1 MSDLGSDQFNNNP
14 DAVQESI
21 DDADGINNAL
31 TQSISQKNQNLIDKN
46 EINLEQ
52 EKAIVDKNR
61 LFLTRSRM
69 LQVSR
74 DKNSY
79 KLKIIYTLLA
89 LILLIFTASLGVYIF
104 FSKKGGKGSSGNL
117 KSN

>member
-1 MSDLGSDQFNNNP
+1 MSNNLGSDQYDDNNN
-14 DAVQESI
+14 AVQESI
-21 DDADGINNAL
+21 EDAQGINDSL
-31 TQSISQKNQNLIDKN
+31 SQSISLKNQNLIDKN
-46 EINLEQ
+46 QINLEQ
-52 EKAIVDKNR
+52 EKAIIDKNK

-74 DKNSY
+74 DRNSY

-104 FSKKGGKGSSGNL
+104 FRKKGSKGNNGN
-117 KSN
+117 K

>member
-1 MSDLGSDQFNNNP
+1 MSDLGSNQYNDNSN
-14 DAVQESI
+14 AVQESI
-21 DDADGINNAL
+21 EDAQGINDAL
-31 TQSISQKNQNLIDKN
+31 TQSIAQKNLNLIDKN

-52 EKAIVDKNR
+52 EKAIVDKNK

-74 DKNSY
+74 DKNAY

-104 FSKKGGKGSSGNL
+104 FRKKGGKGNSGNL
-117 KSN
+117 K

>member
-1 MSDLGSDQFNNNP
+1 MSDLGSDQYNDNA

-21 DDADGINNAL
+21 EDAQGINDAL
-31 TQSISQKNQNLIDKN
+31 TQSIAQKNLNLIDKN

-52 EKAIVDKNR
+52 EKAIIDKNK

-74 DKNSY
+74 DKNAY

-104 FSKKGGKGSSGNL
+104 FRKKGGKGNSGNL
-117 KSN
+117 K

>member
-1 MSDLGSDQFNNNP
+1 MSDFGSDQFNNNS
-14 DAVQESI
+14 DGVDESI
-21 DDADGINNAL
+21 DDGEGINNGL
-31 TQSISQKNQNLIDKN
+31 TQSILQKNQNLIDKN
-46 EINLEQ
+46 EINLE
-52 EKAIVDKNR
+52 KKKIIVDKNR

-89 LILLIFTASLGVYIF
+89 LILLIFTASLGVYILF
-104 FSKKGGKGSSGNL
+104 RKKGGKGNSGNL

>member
-1 MSDLGSDQFNNNP
+1 MSDLGSDQYNDNA

-21 DDADGINNAL
+21 EDAQGINDAL
-31 TQSISQKNQNLIDKN
+31 TQSIAQKNQNLIDKN

-52 EKAIVDKNR
+52 EKAIVDKNK

-74 DKNSY
+74 DKNAY

-104 FSKKGGKGSSGNL
+104 FRKKGGKGNSGNS
-117 KSN
+117 K

>member
-1 MSDLGSDQFNNNP
+1 MSDLGSDQYNDNA

-21 DDADGINNAL
+21 EDAQGINDAL
-31 TQSISQKNQNLIDKN
+31 TQSIAQKNQNLIDKN

-52 EKAIVDKNR
+52 EKAIVDKNK

-74 DKNSY
+74 DKNAY

-104 FSKKGGKGSSGNL
+104 FRKKGGKGNFGNS
-117 KSN
+117 K

>member
-1 MSDLGSDQFNNNP
+1 MSDLGSNQYNDNA

-21 DDADGINNAL
+21 EDAQGINDAL

-52 EKAIVDKNR
+52 EKAIVDKNK

-74 DKNSY
+74 DKNAY

-104 FSKKGGKGSSGNL
+104 FRKKGGKGNSGNS
-117 KSN
+117 K